1 MSSRKFAYPHGS
13 GYLSIG
19 CRSPSPLHNRN
30 AKGLVLTDA
39 VKHDIDSVVSRS
51 VVPRGVLAIHLDDF
65 AKFIVAA
72 VLVVGDH
79 LHALIV
85 ARSSLWTFTA
95 RIQQTLWQTKNG
107 EVQPISILG
116 QHKIFLTT
124 LRVTVPPGRV

>member
-1 MSSRKFAYPHGS
+1 MSRKFAYPHGS

-19 CRSPSPLHNRN
+19 YRSPSPSHNRN

-51 VVPRGVLAIHLDDF
+51 VVPRGVLAIYLDDF
-65 AKFIVAA
+65 ANFIVAA

-85 ARSSLWTFTA
+85 ASSSLWTFTA
-95 RIQQTLWQTKNG
+95 RIQQTLWQTKTESSN
-107 EVQPISILG
+107 P
-116 QHKIFLTT
+116 FLYLDNT
-124 LRVTVPPGRV
+124 RYF